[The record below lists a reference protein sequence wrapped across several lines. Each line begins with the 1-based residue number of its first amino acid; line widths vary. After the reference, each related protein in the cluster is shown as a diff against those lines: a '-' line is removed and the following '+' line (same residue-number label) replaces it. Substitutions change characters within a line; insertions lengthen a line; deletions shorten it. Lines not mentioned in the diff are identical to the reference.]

1 MGIMEG
7 YKDTCIT
14 PLTDFSTTNE
24 MVGCSSLNY
33 GRSQRKE
40 GPINE
45 NESMNIQKGREGRRK
60 MAEMYSVLQSLE
72 TRQNI
77 VAESTD
83 YIKRLEQEIVRLEN
97 LKKSFLVDK
106 PALSQCRNRVSSVNV
121 TVLKGLAFFG
131 IQFQLSQGLMTKIF
145 CVLDKH
151 QAEVLAANISVSD
164 HRIATLTITVMI
176 GHNKSDI
183 VENIQRELFL
193 V

>member
-1 MGIMEG
+1 M
-7 YKDTCIT
+7 
-14 PLTDFSTTNE
+14 
-24 MVGCSSLNY
+24 
-33 GRSQRKE
+33 
-40 GPINE
+40 
-45 NESMNIQKGREGRRK
+45 
-60 MAEMYSVLQSLE
+60 
-72 TRQNI
+72 
-77 VAESTD
+77 AESTD